1 MLPVWVK
8 RRRSCSSG
16 VRDDRL
22 YESISANRLESFQNL
37 LGRQS
42 AIGDS
47 EGVDLTGPVA
57 GSIRSFVT
65 EDESL
70 VYRPITEV
78 APDLI
83 GA

>member
-1 MLPVWVK
+1 MED
-8 RRRSCSSG
+8 G
-16 VRDDRL
+16 
-22 YESISANRLESFQNL
+22 
-37 LGRQS
+37 
-42 AIGDS
+42 

-57 GSIRSFVT
+57 GSIRPFVT

-78 APDLI
+78 GPDLI